1 MATINKNNMNKN
13 NKRTNRT
20 NTAKNNGVKN
30 TKTTVKTNKST
41 TKSTV
46 TPILKNSNSNNNKS
60 WSPKP
65 ENMGN
70 YTHNGTNGNLAYNI
84 NSNNNVNSRNKSK
97 TSSTNKTAMKK
108 SFMSAL
114 EDEHDMIYNPIS
126 FMQRNNLEFTEN
138 GAVSHSTSGS
148 DLLDIHFSISSL
160 RGADSKVI
168 NEKFRKAFAEN
179 PYYAVRWLFYARDI
193 RGGEKVKDNFGNTN
207 DGTGLGERTL
217 FRTILVD
224 MAKNGMSEYVKEI
237 IPYVAEIGRYDDL
250 WPLLDVK
257 TNSVNKAVLK
267 YVKQKLAED
276 ISNYHNNK
284 SISLLAKWL
293 PSGNA
298 SSKTTKKYANIIRQY
313 LGWSWPEYQQTL
325 SALRAYLD
333 IVERKMSSN
342 NWQAIDYEH
351 VSSRA
356 NLIYNDAFLRHD
368 EERRR
373 LYLNA
378 LTKGEAKINAST
390 LFPHDIVH
398 KYGRYP
404 KHDEALEQLWKNLP
418 DYGIHDTLVVA
429 DGSGSMLSTIGDT
442 KVSALSVAN
451 ALAIYCSE
459 HNKGEFKNKY
469 ITFSNRPKFV
479 KFEDNWTLR
488 QKIAK
493 AYNYNEI
500 ADTNIE
506 AVFNLILN
514 TAINNNLSN
523 DEMIKNILIIS
534 DMQFNSAVAGG
545 AGKVN
550 KALFDVIEER
560 FNAHGYTMPK
570 LIFWNVMNNRW
581 AGNSTFPVTINQGF
595 PCTLVSGFSVS
606 ILQMVMNGEIN
617 PYNALIKTLSHP
629 HYDFA
634 EDTLKRIYTGNE
646 EF

>member
-1 MATINKNNMNKN
+1 MATMNKNNMNKN
-13 NKRTNRT
+13 NMNKSNRS
-20 NTAKNNGVKN
+20 NTAKSN
-30 TKTTVKTNKST
+30 KTSKTNKSA
-41 TKSTV
+41 TKSTI
-46 TPILKNSNSNNNKS
+46 TPILKNNNKINNTNKP
-60 WSPKP
+60 WSPQP

-70 YTHNGTNGNLAYNI
+70 YTHNSTNGNLAYNI
-84 NSNNNVNSRNKSK
+84 NSSNNVNSRNK
-97 TSSTNKTAMKK
+97 TSGTNKTAMKK

-193 RGGEKVKDNFGNTN
+193 RGGEKIKDNIDNTN

-257 TNSVNKAVLK
+257 INGVNKAVLK

-276 ISNYHNNK
+276 INNYHNNK

-298 SSKTTKKYANIIRQY
+298 SSKITKKYANIIRQY

-333 IVERKMSSN
+333 VVERKMSSN

-351 VSSRA
+351 VPSRA

-373 LYLNA
+373 LYLDA

-404 KHDEALEQLWKNLP
+404 KYDEALEQLWKNLP

-429 DGSGSMLSTIGDT
+429 DGSGSMECAIGNT
-442 KVSALSVAN
+442 KVSALEVAN
-451 ALAIYCSE
+451 ALVIYCSE
-459 HNKGEFKNKY
+459 HNNEEFKNKY
-469 ITFSNRPKFV
+469 ITFSSHPKFV
-479 KFEDNWTLR
+479 NFKNNWSLA
-488 QKIAK
+488 QKIQE
-493 AYNYNEI
+493 AYHHCEV

-506 AVFNLILN
+506 AVFDLILK

-545 AGKVN
+545 ARKVN
-550 KALFDVIEER
+550 KTLFDVIEAR

-570 LIFWNVMNNRW
+570 LIFWNLMNNRW

-634 EDTLKRIYTGNE
+634 EDTLKRIYTDNG

>member
-1 MATINKNNMNKN
+1 MATMNKNNMNKN
-13 NKRTNRT
+13 NMNKSKRS
-20 NTAKNNGVKN
+20 NTAKSN
-30 TKTTVKTNKST
+30 KTNKTNKTNKSS
-41 TKSTV
+41 TKSTI
-46 TPILKNSNSNNNKS
+46 TPILKNNNNINNKNKP

-70 YTHNGTNGNLAYNI
+70 YTHNGTDGNLVYNI
-84 NSNNNVNSRNKSK
+84 NSGNSSNNVNSRNK
-97 TSSTNKTAMKK
+97 TSGTNKTTMKK

-114 EDEHDMIYNPIS
+114 EDEHDMIYNPIG

-148 DLLDIHFSISSL
+148 DLLDIHFSVSSL

-193 RGGEKVKDNFGNTN
+193 RGGEKIKDNLGNTN

-257 TNSVNKAVLK
+257 TNGVNKAVLK

-276 ISNYHNNK
+276 INNYHNNK

-298 SSKTTKKYANIIRQY
+298 SSKTTKKYAGIIRQY

-333 IVERKMSSN
+333 VVERKMSSN

-351 VSSRA
+351 VPSRA

-373 LYLNA
+373 LYLDA

-404 KHDEALEQLWKNLP
+404 KYDEALEQLWKNLP
-418 DYGIHDTLVVA
+418 DYGIHNTLVVA
-429 DGSGSMLSTIGDT
+429 DGSGSMTSTIGNT

-469 ITFSNRPKFV
+469 ITFSSRPKFV
-479 KFEDNWTLR
+479 NFENNWTLK
-488 QKIAK
+488 QKIREAC
-493 AYNYNEI
+493 YHNEI

-506 AVFNLILN
+506 AVFDLILK
-514 TAINNNLSN
+514 TAINNHMTN

-545 AGKVN
+545 DRRVN

-570 LIFWNVMNNRW
+570 LINRW
-581 AGNSTFPVTINQGF
+581 GGNSTFPVTMNQGF

-606 ILQMVMNGEIN
+606 ILQMVMDGEIN
-617 PYNALIKTLSHP
+617 PYNALIKALSHP

-634 EDTLKRIYTGNE
+634 EDILKGVYMNNE
-646 EF
+646 GF

>member
-1 MATINKNNMNKN
+1 MTTMNKNNMNKSKRSN
-13 NKRTNRT
+13 TVKSNK
-20 NTAKNNGVKN
+20 TAK
-30 TKTTVKTNKST
+30 TSKTNKSS
-41 TKSTV
+41 TKSTI
-46 TPILKNSNSNNNKS
+46 TPILKNNNKINNTNKP

-84 NSNNNVNSRNKSK
+84 NSSNNVNSRNK
-97 TSSTNKTAMKK
+97 TSGTNKTTMKK

-114 EDEHDMIYNPIS
+114 EDEHDMIYNPIN

-148 DLLDIHFSISSL
+148 DLLDIHFSVSSL

-168 NEKFRKAFAEN
+168 NEKFRKAFTEN

-193 RGGEKVKDNFGNTN
+193 RGGEKVKDNIGNTN

-257 TNSVNKAVLK
+257 TNGVNKAVLK

-276 ISNYHNNK
+276 INNYHNNK

-293 PSGNA
+293 PSNNA

-333 IVERKMSSN
+333 VVERKMSSN

-351 VSSRA
+351 VPSRA

-373 LYLNA
+373 LYLDA

-398 KYGRYP
+398 KYRRYP
-404 KHDEALEQLWKNLP
+404 KYDEALEQLWKNLP

-429 DGSGSMLSTIGDT
+429 DGSGSMLSTIGGT

-459 HNKGEFKNKY
+459 HNNGEFKNKY

-479 KFEDNWTLR
+479 KFDDNWTLR
-488 QKIAK
+488 QKIAES
-493 AYNYNEI
+493 YRHSEI

-506 AVFNLILN
+506 AVFDLILN

-545 AGKVN
+545 ARRVN
-550 KALFDVIEER
+550 KTLFDVIEAR

-570 LIFWNVMNNRW
+570 LIFWNLMNERW
-581 AGNSTFPVTINQGF
+581 GGSSTFPVTINQGF

-634 EDTLKRIYTGNE
+634 EDTLKRIYTDNG